1 MKNSIEED
9 ITKINTYIE
18 LILEKDYC
26 NCNELNTILGKH
38 CDGSKNVAYAMQHIL
53 SDYKRVLKENEIYK
67 KNSEIMS
74 KENLSTAE
82 QLKVEIKENFRL
94 KNQLENNRK
103 EYQETYKDVREELK
117 ELKKENEILK
127 KEKEQAWEEWNN
139 LEQGNYET
147 EQKLKQQIKELKKE
161 NEELNNRCRNLDKEA
176 QAYLEELAGDN
187 TLTRRTIKQL
197 QEENEECKL
206 DVQDYLKQAQE
217 NAEMYRKAQKK
228 IQDLKAE
235 NKELKNDYENLSNSV
250 VVKNYYIENSIP
262 IQKVKDKI
270 EELDKKVKDYQCVE
284 NRINLYQRKVLQELL
299 EESEE

>member
-1 MKNSIEED
+1 MKENSDGNDTNVGSIGNSIEED

-18 LILEKDYC
+18 LVLEKDYC

-117 ELKKENEILK
+117 ELKKENE
-127 KEKEQAWEEWNN
+127 
-139 LEQGNYET
+139 
-147 EQKLKQQIKELKKE
+147 EL
-161 NEELNNRCRNLDKEA
+161 
-176 QAYLEELAGDN
+176 
-187 TLTRRTIKQL
+187 L
-197 QEENEECKL
+197 QEKIKIFKSLMYNAKANWDYFSYEILFNFFSLYNNAIEE
-206 DVQDYLKQAQE
+206 
-217 NAEMYRKAQKK
+217 
-228 IQDLKAE
+228 
-235 NKELKNDYENLSNSV
+235 
-250 VVKNYYIENSIP
+250 
-262 IQKVKDKI
+262 KDKI
-270 EELDKKVKDYQCVE
+270 IEQMTYYIMNLDIDEDICKK
-284 NRINLYQRKVLQELL
+284 
-299 EESEE
+299 